1 MCCRCWSYVGKTGG
15 EQKISLEKDGCL
27 TVSMGLGKLNK
38 KKLNSLTIRT
48 VLHVRKLKT
57 YYTVSTG

>member
-27 TVSMGLGKLNK
+27 TVSMGKLNK
-38 KKLNSLTIRT
+38 
-48 VLHVRKLKT
+48 
-57 YYTVSTG
+57 